1 MERITKYPRTAHLKG
16 SKMQRGDGDLNKIDF
31 SLIVGK
37 NIVIEEK
44 VDGANTG
51 ISFSA
56 SGELLLQSRG
66 HYLIGGYSE
75 RHYDLFKKWAY
86 NTVNELFEVLGDR
99 YIMYGEWLYAK
110 HKIYYDSL
118 PNYFLE
124 FDIYDKKEGVFLST
138 ERRKELLKNSPVV
151 SVPVL
156 GEGVYKNKEEILKL
170 LGKSLFAGKNAKDN
184 LLTTVKGLNLNQE
197 KILKESD
204 CSGLAEGLYIK
215 VEEDGVV
222 KQRVKFVRDTY
233 VQPQTETGRWVDK
246 PIIPN
251 KLK

>member
-16 SKMQRGDGDLNKIDF
+16 SKMQRGDGDLNQIDF

-51 ISFSA
+51 ISFSD

-86 NTVNELFEVLGDR
+86 STVNELFEVLGDR

-156 GEGVYKNKEEILKL
+156 GSGVYKNKEEILKL

-197 KILKESD
+197 EILKESD
-204 CSGLAEGLYIK
+204 CSG
-215 VEEDGVV
+215 
-222 KQRVKFVRDTY
+222 
-233 VQPQTETGRWVDK
+233 
-246 PIIPN
+246 
-251 KLK
+251 

>member
-66 HYLIGGYSE
+66 HYLTGGYSE

-86 NTVNELFEVLGDR
+86 NAVNELFEVLGDR

-138 ERRKELLKNSPVV
+138 ERRKELLKNSTVI

-156 GEGVYKNKEEILKL
+156 GEGVYKNKEEEL
-170 LGKSLFAGKNAKDN
+170 
-184 LLTTVKGLNLNQE
+184 
-197 KILKESD
+197 
-204 CSGLAEGLYIK
+204 
-215 VEEDGVV
+215 
-222 KQRVKFVRDTY
+222 
-233 VQPQTETGRWVDK
+233 
-246 PIIPN
+246 
-251 KLK
+251 